1 MKAKKIRKE
10 VDKYGTIRYYNKND
24 ELHRED
30 GPAVITNNGGKFW
43 FINDKRHREDGPAMI
58 LSNGEKR
65 WYQNDKFHRLD
76 GPAIEHPNG
85 SKLWFIEGEMYDRKE
100 FNLFLAKK
108 KAKIKKL
115 NKYKRNKL

>member
-43 FINDKRHREDGPAMI
+43 FINDKRHRNDGPAVELSNGEKLWYKNGELHREDGPAM
-58 LSNGEKR
+58 
-65 WYQNDKFHRLD
+65 
-76 GPAIEHPNG
+76 EHPNG
-85 SKLWFIEGEMYDRKE
+85 CKLWFIEGEMYTQNE
-100 FNLFLAKK
+100 FKVFLAKK
-108 KAKIKKL
+108 NAKKNKL